1 MGHGAKTLGVA
12 ARRKAGRITMSGNPR
27 RTESPVFFWI
37 VMLAVLAVIVAAF
50 WSFIVSTAIPFIEAV
65 RDALF

>member
-1 MGHGAKTLGVA
+1 
-12 ARRKAGRITMSGNPR
+12 MSGNPR